1 MSALGPSIVQHRT
14 GASWLVAVLF
24 TCCFTLSYVDR
35 HVISLLVEPI
45 KSALTLSDT
54 QIGVIQGLSFSV
66 FYVLASL
73 PLAHLSDRGNRP
85 RIITACIAVWS
96 CMTMLCGLA
105 ANFWHLLLARIGV
118 AAAESGLPPA
128 ALTMMADTYEPKRLV
143 RATSIFMLAPYLG
156 GAIALVGGG
165 AIYAAVAQTP
175 WPAIPGIGQLDSW
188 QWVFI
193 MAGAP
198 GLLVALLVLW
208 LLKEPRTAEAS
219 NKGEATVSELLTFL
233 RTDWRPLMAYI
244 VATALV
250 VLLFNAQVAW
260 VPAALMR
267 AHGMDTHTVG
277 VMFGPVFLVSGA
289 IGTLGA
295 GMLLGRAHGD
305 VVTNT
310 IRLLRV
316 CLMVALPAAVIGPQI
331 SSVWIQLAVVGVSL
345 LCSSAILGMSTV
357 PLQFITPKPLR
368 ARIMALQGLVCALIG
383 TGLGPLL
390 VGVLSDQLSSF
401 ASQSLTVA
409 LSVIAVGTVPLSY
422 LLLGRALRHF
432 DGSAQASRSER
443 SALFGHPPVPVP
455 EE

>member
-1 MSALGPSIVQHRT
+1 MSTSGPSTLRQQA

-45 KSALTLSDT
+45 KSALVLSDT

-85 RIITACIAVWS
+85 RIIAACIAVWS

-105 ANFWHLLLARIGV
+105 VNFWHLLLARIGV

-128 ALTMMADTYEPKRLV
+128 ALTMMADTYDPKRLV

-175 WPAIPGIGQLDSW
+175 WPAIPGIGPLDSW

-198 GLLVALLVLW
+198 GMLVALIVLC
-208 LLKEPRTAEAS
+208 LLKEPRTEAS
-219 NKGEATVSELLTFL
+219 GKSDATVAELVTFL

-267 AHGMDTHTVG
+267 AHGMDAHTVG
-277 VMFGPVFLVSGA
+277 LLFGPVFLVAGA

-295 GMLLGRAHGD
+295 GMILGKARGD
-305 VVTNT
+305 VVTST
-310 IRLLRV
+310 VRLMRL
-316 CLMVALPAAVIGPQI
+316 CALVALPAAVIGPQI
-331 SSVWIQLAVVGVSL
+331 ASVWIQLTVVGVSL

-357 PLQFITPKPLR
+357 PLQFIAPKPLR

-390 VGVLSDQLSSF
+390 VGVLSDQLDTF

-422 LLLGRALRHF
+422 LLLGSALRSF
-432 DGSAQASRSER
+432 DSSARASRPER
-443 SALFGHPPVPVP
+443 SALFSHPPVPVP